1 MGVEHRVFW
10 VDDSPAERVLIRV
23 AVKELAM
30 PVSISSFE
38 WGSGL
43 LAELETRTPSL
54 VVLDLRMP
62 GLSGVE
68 TLRRIRASGNDV
80 RVVVFSTASLEH
92 EVEECQRLGVEDFYV
107 KPAHFA
113 DYMETVR
120 RILRRVVEPGTGP
133 GLPA

>member
-1 MGVEHRVFW
+1 
-10 VDDSPAERVLIRV
+10 
-23 AVKELAM
+23 M
-30 PVSISSFE
+30 PVAISSFE
-38 WGSGL
+38 WGSVL
-43 LAELETRTPSL
+43 LAELETRKPSL

-80 RVVVFSTASLEH
+80 RVVVFSTASLQH
-92 EVEECQRLGVEDFYV
+92 EVEECQRLGVEGFYV

-113 DYMETVR
+113 DYVETVR
-120 RILRRVVEPGTGP
+120 RILRRVVEPGTRP